1 MTLFGVGAV
10 GNPQGGGTT
19 LGRIGYGYIYPNFN
33 AQVTYTTSPKNPA
46 QLSIGLFQ
54 PSTFLGGSIYSVT
67 KLPRLEAEVTY
78 HTTSGGNT
86 FTVSVG
92 GEVPSTTTRDPGD
105 CPQTTVDRPTG
116 AKTK

>member
-54 PSTFLGGSIYSVT
+54 PSTFLGGSIYTVT
-67 KLPRLEAEVTY
+67 KLPLLQPAGTY
-78 HTTSGGNT
+78 HTTSGGHT
-86 FTVSVG
+86 S
-92 GEVPSTTTRDPGD
+92 PAWPGRQL
-105 CPQTTVDRPTG
+105 PPPPHRLPAISPHT
-116 AKTK
+116 